1 MAFLDGAAPRGLDD
15 LRIVALDTSDL
26 PPIVDTDLIDVV
38 GVRALNFN
46 VESDSDEL
54 EGDNTVIAVA
64 RDAKRVTGSVELG
77 LMNLE
82 ALAGFTGG
90 TVVES
95 GVTPDRIHYLEE
107 EAAAPTQYIQI
118 MGQAPDRRTSGS
130 AYRVT
135 IYKALVTS
143 GPDESMT
150 VNEWSTPTL
159 DFEATENPSGNLLRR
174 THFETSEAITLVP

>member
-1 MAFLDGAAPRGLDD
+1 MAYADGAAPRGLDD
-15 LRIVALDTSDL
+15 LRIVALDSSDL
-26 PPIVDTDLIDVV
+26 PPIIDDDLIDVV
-38 GVRALNFN
+38 GARALNFN
-46 VESDSDEL
+46 VESESDEL

-90 TVVES
+90 TWTES
-95 GVTPDRIHYLEE
+95 GVTPTQIDYVEE
-107 EAAAPTQYIQI
+107 DAQSATNYIQI
-118 MGQAPDRRTSGS
+118 MGQAPDRRTSGA

-159 DFEATENPSGNLLRR
+159 DFEATENPSGKLLRR
-174 THFETSEAITLVP
+174 THYETSEAITLVP